1 MNTLSEDV
9 LTRVS
14 TEAAETFADAYYTS
28 LTSSRSTLS
37 TFYAP
42 QTTLPNGKLL
52 PTILWNGTSIPT
64 PTAFQSLFA
73 AESMPYT
80 YFEVQSLN
88 AHVLNPSLEP
98 IDDDRAGK
106 NKIENNISVLV
117 QVSGYVRLIERKEGP
132 MRGFSDTLVLVPN
145 REGTRGKS
153 SVGRRWVVQSQ
164 NLRFVV

>member
-1 MNTLSEDV
+1 
-9 LTRVS
+9 
-14 TEAAETFADAYYTS
+14 AYYTS

-42 QTTLPNGKLL
+42 QTTLPNGKIL
-52 PTILWNGTSIPT
+52 PTILWNGTNIPT
-64 PTAFQSLFA
+64 PTAFQSLFT

-98 IDDDRAGK
+98 IDDDRASR

-145 REGTRGKS
+145 REGMRGKS
-153 SVGRRWVVQSQ
+153 GVGRRWVVQSQ